1 MGTGKMFKES
11 KNIKNI
17 KVDLH
22 RNRNEKEARAIERMR
37 KECSKGRKEHEGGRE
52 EC

>member
-1 MGTGKMFKES
+1 MFKES

-17 KVDLH
+17 KVDW
-22 RNRNEKEARAIERMR
+22 NRNEKEARAIESIR
-37 KECSKGRKEHEGGRE
+37 KEWSKGRQEHEGGRE

>member
-1 MGTGKMFKES
+1 MFKEY

-17 KVDLH
+17 KLDDW
-22 RNRNEKEARAIERMR
+22 NRNEKEARAIERIR
-37 KECSKGRKEHEGGRE
+37 KEWSKGRQEHEGGRE